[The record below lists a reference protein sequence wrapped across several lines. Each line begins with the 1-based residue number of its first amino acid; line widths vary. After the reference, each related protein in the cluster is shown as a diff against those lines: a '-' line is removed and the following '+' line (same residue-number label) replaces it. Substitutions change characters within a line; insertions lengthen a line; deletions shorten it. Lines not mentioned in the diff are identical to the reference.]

1 MRWERNCVQIIL
13 VLTAFIF
20 MLVLP
25 ACEGSDA
32 RKSVTGTV
40 QDMVGQKTIERGEK
54 MRKDIDQAMKEE
66 ARRLLK
72 MDEQAA
78 GNAPQEQATKDA
90 EDVTDD

>member
-1 MRWERNCVQIIL
+1 MRRERPCVRVIL
-13 VLTAFIF
+13 VVTACIF

-32 RKSVTGTV
+32 KKSVTDTV
-40 QDMVGQKTIERGEK
+40 QDMVGQKTKERGERMK
-54 MRKDIDQAMKEE
+54 KDIDQAMKEE

-72 MDEQAA
+72 MDEQAG

>member
-1 MRWERNCVQIIL
+1 MRRERPCVQVIL
-13 VLTAFIF
+13 VITACIF

-32 RKSVTGTV
+32 KKSVTDTV
-40 QDMVGQKTIERGEK
+40 KDMVGQKTIERGERMK
-54 MRKDIDQAMKEE
+54 RDIDQAMEEE

-78 GNAPQEQATKDA
+78 GNASQEQATKDS